1 LGVELEKFS
10 IETVQFSL
18 AALIQEAI
26 DLVTDAEPQWRTGV
40 LRLMDPSLPD
50 KMAGDPHRLRD
61 VLENLLLAAANL
73 TRGGGIKLSVFSAV
87 QRGREFEIVFEITG
101 TSCRLTESQV
111 EHYLN
116 PGANGDGNLFRARK
130 LAQSLGGEMGV
141 QCEAGLPP
149 IFWIRIPVQSGSSPS
164 AEHSALR
171 PPLKTESGQTGRHSV
186 RILMAEDNLINQRVG
201 KLILQKAGYAIDLVS
216 DGIEALEAH
225 RKTPY
230 DLILM
235 DCQMPAMDG
244 FEATRQIRALD
255 ARQPVI
261 VAVTAN
267 ALVGERER
275 CLAAGMDDYLS
286 KPFQADQLISIVAKW
301 AEPAEK
307 R

>member
-1 LGVELEKFS
+1 MEVDRFS
-10 IETVQFSL
+10 TETAEFSL

-26 DLVTDAEPQWRTGV
+26 DCVAEESPQWRTGI
-40 LRLMDPSLPD
+40 LRLIDPSLPG
-50 KMAGDPHRLRD
+50 KMAGDPHRLRQ
-61 VLENLLLAAANL
+61 VIESLLRSALNLS
-73 TRGGGIKLSVFSAV
+73 GDGGIKLSVFSAV
-87 QRGREFEIVFEITG
+87 QRGQDLEVVFEITG

-111 EHYLN
+111 QYYLD
-116 PGANGDGNLFRARK
+116 PGPGGDGNLLTARK
-130 LAQSLGGEMGV
+130 LVQLLGGEMGV
-141 QCEAGLPP
+141 QCEVGLPA
-149 IFWIRIPVQSGSSPS
+149 IFWARVPVQSVSSSGVGASAPATPQASGSDQSD
-164 AEHSALR
+164 R
-171 PPLKTESGQTGRHSV
+171 TSV

-225 RKTPY
+225 RKAAY

-301 AEPAEK
+301 AEPAAK